1 MKQKVFLI
9 ISLLIMFTG
18 IFISTFG
25 ANNREK
31 QIRKCTAETICTVT
45 KVQGPDDDGE
55 SEITAYFMAGTK
67 YIIEF
72 STYRSIETGETF
84 SIKYDPNDPM
94 NYVIPGHNDDN
105 VGEKA
110 HGILLA
116 KIGFILSVISVV
128 LYIAALRQSEKQSD
142 IMAKQTLPSDKHED
156 W

>member
-55 SEITAYFMAGTK
+55 SEITAYYMAGTK
-67 YIIEF
+67 YIIRF
-72 STYRSIETGETF
+72 SSYQSMEIGEEL
-84 SIKYDPNDPM
+84 SVRYDPNDPT
-94 NYVIPGHNDDN
+94 NYFIPGYNDDN

-110 HGILLA
+110 LGILLA
-116 KIGFILSVISVV
+116 KMGLILSVISVV

>member
-31 QIRKCTAETICTVT
+31 QIRKCTVETDATVT
-45 KVQGPDDDGE
+45 KVQGPNDDGE

-67 YIIEF
+67 YIIRF
-72 STYRSIETGETF
+72 STYGSMETGETF

-94 NYVIPGHNDDN
+94 NYVISGLTDDN
-105 VGEKA
+105 IPEKA
-110 HGILLA
+110 HGYLLT
-116 KIGFILSVISVV
+116 KMGLILSVISVI
-128 LYIAALRQSEKQSD
+128 LYIASLRRSEKQCD
-142 IMAKQTLPSDKHED
+142 IMVKQTLPSDKHED

>member
-72 STYRSIETGETF
+72 STYRS
-84 SIKYDPNDPM
+84 
-94 NYVIPGHNDDN
+94 
-105 VGEKA
+105 
-110 HGILLA
+110 L
-116 KIGFILSVISVV
+116 
-128 LYIAALRQSEKQSD
+128 LRQEKRS
-142 IMAKQTLPSDKHED
+142 L
-156 W
+156 